1 MKRSTFKILFAVKP
15 SRVSI
20 NGEYPVFMRIT
31 VNGQRIET
39 TLTLTVDIHKW
50 NKDAE
55 KVIGKDRKT
64 AELNNQLD
72 TIRLRIMEIYR
83 ELEFEGIEF
92 NPQTILNRYKGVE
105 EDNRMTLLTVFKD
118 YNERCRKLA
127 GKDMSPSTVTRYET
141 SYRHTEE
148 FIRFNY
154 QKDDVYLDEVNHQFI
169 KDYEFFLKT
178 ERNCNHNSATKYLK
192 NFKKIIRICLANEW
206 IKKDPFVNINSAS
219 MK

>member
-1 MKRSTFKILFAVKP
+1 
-15 SRVSI
+15 
-20 NGEYPVFMRIT
+20 
-31 VNGQRIET
+31 
-39 TLTLTVDIHKW
+39 
-50 NKDAE
+50 
-55 KVIGKDRKT
+55 
-64 AELNNQLD
+64 
-72 TIRLRIMEIYR
+72 MEIYR

-105 EDNRMTLLTVFKD
+105 EENRMTLLTVFKD
-118 YNERCRKLA
+118 HNECCRKLA

-192 NFKKIIRICLANEW
+192 NFK
-206 IKKDPFVNINSAS
+206 
-219 MK
+219 